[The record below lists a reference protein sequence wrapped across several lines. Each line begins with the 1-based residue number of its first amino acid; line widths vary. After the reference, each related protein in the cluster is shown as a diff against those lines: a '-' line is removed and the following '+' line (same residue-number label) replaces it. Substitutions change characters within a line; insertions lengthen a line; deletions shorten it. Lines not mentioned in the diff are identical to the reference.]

1 MNRRM
6 FLLAAAGAAGCGRN
20 RARRLNVF
28 NWSEYVAPETI
39 PDFEREFSVQVRY
52 ATYESAEE
60 MLAKVATGNS
70 GWDVVFPSN
79 SYIQPMAS
87 AGLLAQLDHKRL
99 SNLGELEPFFQTPP
113 WDPSLLWSVP
123 YMHSSTGIVYDTSI
137 RPPPS
142 GWRDFWSDRFHGR
155 VTMLDDPNEVI
166 GACLKQLG
174 YSLNSCDP
182 GQLARAR
189 DLALDQKRYLRAY
202 LNAEVREQL
211 VAGDVLMAQLWATTA
226 QIGIDARPSLAYVYP
241 VEGFALYADC
251 AVILRES
258 RRVELAHEFINYLLR
273 PHVSARIATAMRTA
287 TPNAGARRLLPPA
300 VRDNPTLY
308 PGPEILARGE
318 WFAAL
323 PPAGQ
328 RLRDRIWTEIKSA

>member
-1 MNRRM
+1 MTRRSL
-6 FLLAAAGAAGCGRN
+6 LLAAAGAAGCGGN

-39 PDFEREFSVQVRY
+39 SNFEREFRVRVRY

-60 MLAKVATGNS
+60 MLAKASTGNS

-87 AGLLAQLDHKRL
+87 AGLLARLDHKRL
-99 SNLGELEPFFQTPP
+99 PNLAELEPFFQSPP
-113 WDPSLLWSVP
+113 WDASLSWSVP
-123 YMHSSTGIVYDTSI
+123 YMHSSTGIVYDASVS
-137 RPPPS
+137 PPPV
-142 GWRDFWSDRFHGR
+142 GWRDFLSERFRGR

-182 GQLARAR
+182 AQLAQAR
-189 DLALDQKRYLRAY
+189 NLALEQKRHLRAY

-226 QIGIDARPSLAYVYP
+226 QIGIDARPSLTYVYP
-241 VEGFALYADC
+241 IEGFALYADC

-258 RRVELAHEFINYLLR
+258 DRVELAHEFINYLLR
-273 PHVSARIATAMRTA
+273 PQVSARIAAAMRTA
-287 TPNAGARRLLPPA
+287 TPSAGARRLLPPSL
-300 VRDNPTLY
+300 RNNPTLY
-308 PGPEILARGE
+308 PPPETLARGE
-318 WFAAL
+318 WFTAL

-328 RLRDRIWTEIKSA
+328 RLRDRIWTEIKTA